1 MRSTEFF
8 SVRAIVVVLFLAAGV
23 GVSAQ
28 INNNRSTISG
38 FVFNEQRR
46 PVPEINVEL
55 QNEVNS
61 TLARARTDNSG
72 RFYFGGLSQGRFT
85 IKVLPYGTNYQEQS
99 SDVEIAGYGAT
110 GRQLAENVQ
119 RDIYLKLRKGADS
132 VPFVNA
138 VLFAQDIPKEAKK
151 AYEAASDDLDNK
163 RKEEG
168 IAGLKRSIE
177 LFPDYF
183 MALQKL
189 GIMYISQQKYD
200 DAKKMFKRAVDVN
213 KDSFDCLYGLAYS
226 EYALGNFDS
235 SITSAERSIAIK
247 PDSMEVN
254 LLLGVAYRQA
264 KDYKKSES
272 AFLKAE
278 KIADGTSPDVHY
290 QLALLYA
297 YNLKQYG
304 DAAKQLELFLKEAPD
319 AKDKEAIKKLIKE
332 YKDKDKNKS

>member
-1 MRSTEFF
+1 MRSNELF
-8 SVRAIVVVLFLAAGV
+8 SIRAIVVVLFLAASV

-46 PVPEINVEL
+46 PLPEINVEL
-55 QNEVNS
+55 LNEVNA
-61 TLARARTDNSG
+61 TLGRARTDNAG
-72 RFYFGGLSQGRFT
+72 RFYFSGLSQGRFT
-85 IKVLPYGTNYQEQS
+85 IKVLPYGTNYQEQT

-138 VLFAQDIPKEAKK
+138 VLFAQDIPKDAKK
-151 AYEAASDDLDNK
+151 AYEAASDELDNK

-168 IAGLKRSIE
+168 IAGLKKSIE

-183 MALQKL
+183 IALQKL
-189 GIMYISQQKYD
+189 GIMYISQQKYE
-200 DAKKMFKRAVDVN
+200 DAKKMFKRAVVVN
-213 KDSFDCLYGLAYS
+213 KDSFDCLYGMAYS
-226 EYALGNFDS
+226 EYALGEFDA
-235 SITSAERSIAIK
+235 SIENAEKAIALK

-264 KDYKKSES
+264 KKYDKSET

-297 YNLKQYG
+297 FNLKKYT

-319 AKDKEAIKKLIKE
+319 AKDKDAIKKLIKE
-332 YKDKDKNKS
+332 YKEKGKNQS